1 MTGRVLLLPPGP
13 TATAGRLA
21 DAAAA
26 RGLRVRTLHR
36 RPVPSDLRGRA
47 HVYGGEAFAS
57 EVASALDVALL
68 EPGPGWLPGLPAE
81 FTGRRVRL
89 ASLAEARG
97 LDRPAFVKPA
107 SGKAFAP
114 GVYEPGRTPREP
126 PDSPV
131 LLADPVT
138 FAGEYRLHVLD
149 GAVRAASRYAVHGVL
164 DAAPLD
170 VLPERAAVETFV
182 ADLLAHAAPGL
193 PSAVVVDVG
202 LVTAPGPPRY
212 AVVEANEAWFSNCYA
227 APPDRV
233 LDVVLRAAAP
243 RTDLAA
249 RDEPF
254 VRPGSPPGQLH

>member
-1 MTGRVLLLPPGP
+1 MSDRVLLLPPAA
-13 TATAGRLA
+13 TATASRLA
-21 DAAAA
+21 GAAAA
-26 RGLRVRTLHR
+26 RGLRARTLHR
-36 RPVPSDLRGRA
+36 RPVPSGLRGRA

-57 EVASALDVALL
+57 EVAAALDVALL
-68 EPGPGWLPGLPAE
+68 VPGPGWLPGLPAE

-89 ASLAEARG
+89 APPAEARA

-114 GVYEPGRTPREP
+114 GVYEPGRP
-126 PDSPV
+126 PDDLPDSAPV
-131 LLADPVT
+131 LLSDPVT

-149 GAVRAASRYAVHGVL
+149 GAVRAASRYALHGAL

-170 VLPERAAVETFV
+170 VLPERAAVESF
-182 ADLLAHAAPGL
+182 AMDLLAHAAPGL

-202 LVTAPGPPRY
+202 LIIAPGPPRY

-243 RTDLAA
+243 RADLAA
-249 RDEPF
+249 RDAPF
-254 VRPGSPPGQLH
+254 VRP

>member
-21 DAAAA
+21 EAATA
-26 RGLRVRTLHR
+26 RGVGVRTLHR
-36 RPVPSDLRGRA
+36 RPVPSGLRGRA
-47 HVYGGEAFAS
+47 HVYGGGAFAS
-57 EVASALDVALL
+57 EVAAELDVALL
-68 EPGPGWLPGLPAE
+68 APGPGWLPGLPAE

-89 ASLAEARG
+89 GTLGEARG
-97 LDRPAFVKPA
+97 LDAPTFVKPA
-107 SGKAFAP
+107 CGKGFPP
-114 GVYEPGRTPREP
+114 GVYGQGPPHAL
-126 PDSPV
+126 PDSTPV

-149 GAVRAASRYAVHGVL
+149 GAVHAASRYAVHGVL

-170 VLPERAAVETFV
+170 VLPERAAVEDF
-182 ADLLAHAAPGL
+182 AAELLAHAAPGL

-202 LVTAPGPPRY
+202 LITSPGPPRH

-243 RTDLAA
+243 RGDLARRDVPFA
-249 RDEPF
+249 RI
-254 VRPGSPPGQLH
+254 